1 MFKIHDLVHYEAER
15 DLCACYTRR
24 MRNVPLRVAA
34 LAPAAAPVLEAAA
47 TATAVASTAAASAA
61 DEVISLHF
69 THLLIVF

>member
-34 LAPAAAPVLEAAA
+34 LAPAAPVLEAA
-47 TATAVASTAAASAA
+47 ATAVASTAAASAA

>member
-24 MRNVPLRVAA
+24 MRNVPLHVPAP
-34 LAPAAAPVLEAAA
+34 APAAPVVEAAA
-47 TATAVASTAAASAA
+47 TAAASAAAA

-69 THLLIVF
+69 SHLLIVF

>member
-1 MFKIHDLVHYEAER
+1 
-15 DLCACYTRR
+15 

-34 LAPAAAPVLEAAA
+34 LAPAAAPVLEAVA

>member
-24 MRNVPLRVAA
+24 MRNVPLHVPAP
-34 LAPAAAPVLEAAA
+34 APAAPVVEAAA
-47 TATAVASTAAASAA
+47 TAAASASAAA

-69 THLLIVF
+69 SHLLIVF

>member
-24 MRNVPLRVAA
+24 MRNVRLHVPA
-34 LAPAAAPVLEAAA
+34 LAPATPVVEAAA
-47 TATAVASTAAASAA
+47 TAAASAAAAAAA

-69 THLLIVF
+69 SHLLIVF